1 MKRTARAA
9 VLAAASLALVS
20 MAPVVSAAPA
30 SASTPATEVRQS
42 APAFKVTASINR
54 TEVVAEEDS
63 VRITGRVRPRA
74 VGQKVVL
81 QQRKDGTARWV
92 RTGTARAKP
101 SGRFVLTDD
110 PSTAGTRFYRV
121 LKPAADG
128 VRTGTSRE
136 LRLDVW
142 GWELLTWRSVG
153 ANSGVNIGWST
164 SFGSVA
170 YDASLVQRTAGTA
183 GYVEYTLGKKCRS
196 LRAAYALTDDSTTG
210 ASGWTTL
217 SVDGTPVVTHALTT
231 GSLAANQVVD
241 VTNVFRIRFDLSSTA
256 LPAGRAAVG
265 MPEVLCLP

>member
-9 VLAAASLALVS
+9 ILAAVSLALVS

-30 SASTPATEVRQS
+30 TAPATEVRQS
-42 APAFKVTASINR
+42 ATAFRVTASINR

-63 VRITGRVRPRA
+63 VRITGKVKPRA
-74 VGQKVVL
+74 AGQKVVL

-92 RTGTARAKP
+92 RTGTARIKA

-110 PSTAGTRFYRV
+110 PSRAGTRFYRV

-128 VRTGTSRE
+128 VRAGTSRE

-142 GWELLTWRSVG
+142 GWERLAWRSAG
-153 ANSGVNIGWST
+153 ANSGVNVGYST

-196 LRAAYALTDDSTTG
+196 LRASYALTDDSTTDTVTQPD
-210 ASGWTTL
+210 A
-217 SVDGTPVVTHALTT
+217 PVVE
-231 GSLAANQVVD
+231 
-241 VTNVFRIRFDLSSTA
+241 SSV
-256 LPAGRAAVG
+256 RA
-265 MPEVLCLP
+265 